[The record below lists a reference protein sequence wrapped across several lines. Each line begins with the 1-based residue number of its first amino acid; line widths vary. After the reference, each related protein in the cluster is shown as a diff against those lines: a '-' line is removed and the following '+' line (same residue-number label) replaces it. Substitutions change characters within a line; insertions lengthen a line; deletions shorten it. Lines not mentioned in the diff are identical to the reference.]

1 MNEQLKHFS
10 FSILI
15 ISGLLFASCEQ
26 SMNKPDS
33 IDHDE
38 IAQEAIEDYESY
50 RLRINLMDSS
60 VFEFPSPVELAQSYK
75 ASGIKFIPGI
85 TNPAENLDQY
95 HTMVKKALNF
105 GVYSADLSYCVMN
118 DQGQCSSD
126 YIIALQSLS
135 ERIGLSEI
143 FKYELILTEFNKS
156 IGQKDSMKQLIKGI
170 QRDLDN
176 TLHRD
181 GAQDKAILFYTGAW
195 VESAYIASNAP
206 ANFSNNVDT
215 ATLNQ
220 LSEQMSLLNSITDE
234 IEKIEDKTIEINELI
249 EKIDNFRKATASIRI
264 TSKNDSIVINPMDLK
279 TIKDEIY
286 NLRTFLVS

>member
-15 ISGLLFASCEQ
+15 ISGLLFTSCEQ

-85 TNPAENLDQY
+85 TNPAENFDQY

-234 IEKIEDKTIEINELI
+234 IDKIEDKTIEINELI

-264 TSKNDSIVINPMDLK
+264 TSKNDSIIINPMDLK

-286 NLRTFLVS
+286 NLRTFIVS

>member
-85 TNPAENLDQY
+85 TNPAENFDQY

-215 ATLNQ
+215 AALNQ

-279 TIKDEIY
+279 TIKDEIH
-286 NLRTFLVS
+286 NLRTFIVS

>member
-1 MNEQLKHFS
+1 MNGQLKHFS

-85 TNPAENLDQY
+85 TNPAENFDQY

-215 ATLNQ
+215 AALNQ

-279 TIKDEIY
+279 TIKDEIH
-286 NLRTFLVS
+286 NLRTFIVS

>member
-1 MNEQLKHFS
+1 
-10 FSILI
+10 
-15 ISGLLFASCEQ
+15 
-26 SMNKPDS
+26 MNKPDS

-85 TNPAENLDQY
+85 TNPAENFDQY

-286 NLRTFLVS
+286 NLRTFIVS